1 MQGELSILLKLMQ
14 QGAEALNALAQVLEF
29 FLAVAQRRT
38 RRMLDFLQTGVNG
51 TLGHRLIKR
60 IQMRAAASL
69 TLAR

>member
-14 QGAEALNALAQVLEF
+14 QGAEALNALDQVLEF